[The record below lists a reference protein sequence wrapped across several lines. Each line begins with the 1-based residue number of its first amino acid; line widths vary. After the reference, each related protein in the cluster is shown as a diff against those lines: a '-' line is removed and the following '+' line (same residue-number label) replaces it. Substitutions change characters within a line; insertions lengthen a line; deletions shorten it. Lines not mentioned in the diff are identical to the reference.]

1 MTDRID
7 GAGTAAGAPATPEP
21 EPISQEMDALACALI
36 DYSLDLLGETG
47 ELVPTLAVEDAVG
60 NRSLLSF
67 DDEDFEECLDE
78 VRSRLTAAARGEK
91 TLEGLPGKPVR
102 YAIAYDGA
110 VEIPD
115 SDVEGFEPALIVEY
129 GEHGMTSAYSAY
141 MLYENPGDP
150 QEFAW
155 TEPAAA
161 GEGDLLV

>member
-1 MTDRID
+1 MTNSTRHDD
-7 GAGTAAGAPATPEP
+7 VEP
-21 EPISQEMDALACALI
+21 EPISPEMDALACALI

-47 ELVPTLAVEDAVG
+47 ELTPTLAVEDASG

-67 DDEDFEECLDE
+67 DDEDFEECLEE
-78 VRSRLTAAARGEK
+78 VRNRLVAAARGER
-91 TLEGLPGKPVR
+91 TIDGLEGRPVR
-102 YAIAYDGA
+102 YAVAYDGA
-110 VEIPD
+110 VDVPD

-129 GEHGMTSAYSAY
+129 GEHGMSSAYSAY
-141 MLYENPGDP
+141 LLYENAGDP

>member
-1 MTDRID
+1 MSARDDWSEDMGPTGDM
-7 GAGTAAGAPATPEP
+7 EP
-21 EPISQEMDALACALI
+21 EPISAEMDALACATI

-47 ELVPTLAVEDAVG
+47 ELNPTLAVEDAEGCRV
-60 NRSLLSF
+60 LLSF
-67 DDEDFEECLDE
+67 DDEEIEECLAE
-78 VRSRLTAAARGEK
+78 ARRRLTAAAQAEQSI
-91 TLEGLPGKPVR
+91 EGLKGVPVR
-102 YAIAYDGA
+102 YALAYDGA

-141 MLYENPGDP
+141 LLYQNPGDP

-155 TEPAAA
+155 TDPAAA

>member
-1 MTDRID
+1 MTNRTDS
-7 GAGTAAGAPATPEP
+7 PEP
-21 EPISQEMDALACALI
+21 EPISPEMDALACALI

-47 ELVPTLAVEDAVG
+47 ELAPTLAVEDASG

-67 DDEDFEECLDE
+67 DDEDFEECLEE
-78 VRSRLTAAARGEK
+78 VRNRLVAAARGERAIDG
-91 TLEGLPGKPVR
+91 LEDRPVR
-102 YAIAYDGA
+102 YAVAYDGA
-110 VEIPD
+110 VDVPD

-129 GEHGMTSAYSAY
+129 GERGMSSAYSAY
-141 MLYENPGDP
+141 LLYENAGDP